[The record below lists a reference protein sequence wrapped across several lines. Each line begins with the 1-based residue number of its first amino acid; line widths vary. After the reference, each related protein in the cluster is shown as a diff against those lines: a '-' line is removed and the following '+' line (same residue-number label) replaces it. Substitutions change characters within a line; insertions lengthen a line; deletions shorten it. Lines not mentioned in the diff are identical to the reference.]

1 MYIICIKGVYLYNKR
16 ELTRLIKK
24 PLMKTLTPNYA
35 TLHLGIDDLEL
46 INQALCR
53 LLIYTKNEEKKSELS
68 RIIWQLSQAINPE
81 LYESS
86 DSQLMNS

>member
-1 MYIICIKGVYLYNKR
+1 M
-16 ELTRLIKK
+16 KK
-24 PLMKTLTPNYA
+24 LTPNYA

-46 INQALCR
+46 INQALSR

-68 RIIWQLSQAINPE
+68 RIISQLSQAINPE